1 MQPDKP
7 RPIITIKRKPRKVAG
22 VATPAPEA
30 IEPAVQV
37 ASIEAGQ
44 IQPDIEAVELVAAVP
59 EEQAPELTAKQLK
72 KQRRRER
79 QAAEAALLAAAE
91 AEAARVAEMQAE
103 ADREAAEA
111 AKAAHIAA
119 ARAEKAARLAALT
132 PEERA
137 ELERVK
143 AENIATK
150 EAEKLAS
157 YDRRMEALKILNTN
171 PVFYYFKPLAIGS
184 DTELKEWALKQGK
197 GALSGKSVRDIIAAH
212 CNHPHYL
219 KKLASGGKRY
229 RPISGSEDGEVTPD
243 QRTAAFEKLLDY
255 DRLRR
260 KTKLERL
267 ADSMVLPETLPDDA
281 AEVLPQGQEPLSSD

>member
-7 RPIITIKRKPRKVAG
+7 RPIITIKRKPRKVEAT
-22 VATPAPEA
+22 ATPET
-30 IEPAVQV
+30 ETTEAVQV
-37 ASIEAGQ
+37 ASNEGEQ
-44 IQPDIEAVELVAAVP
+44 IQPDIQAAEPVAPAP
-59 EEQAPELTAKQLK
+59 EGQAPELTPKQLK

-91 AEAARVAEMQAE
+91 AEAARVAELQAE
-103 ADREAAEA
+103 AEKAAAAEA
-111 AKAAHIAA
+111 EALRIAE
-119 ARAEKAARLAALT
+119 ARAAKAARLAALS

-137 ELERVK
+137 EPERAK
-143 AENIATK
+143 AEKMAMK
-150 EAEKLAS
+150 EAEKLAA

-171 PVFYYFKPLAIGS
+171 PIFYYFKPLAIGS
-184 DTELKEWALKQGK
+184 DRELKEWAMKEGK
-197 GALSGKSVRDIIAAH
+197 GTLSGKAISDVIGAH

-243 QRTAAFEKLLDY
+243 QRTAAFEKLLGY

-260 KTKLERL
+260 KTKRERL
-267 ADSMVLPETLPDDA
+267 ADSMVSTETSPDDAA